1 MKILHIIDKKYF
13 ETHRKTISELL
24 LSLSYYKVEQKIYTS
39 EETELFWLK
48 DVCPIERWKSN
59 KAKLKS
65 LSNRFKTWL
74 LFSSFSPD
82 IVIKWGKDA
91 RDIMQ
96 NYSGVQISYMN
107 EVENLKSFENTDYI
121 ITNNET
127 VLSYVKANGYS
138 GARSFLLPSFV
149 QEYQNTSEITKKE
162 YFLPEK
168 AKIVYLGGTFKKNI
182 GYERAFDALAV
193 VNETYFFIAGSG
205 PDEEYIKDCAL
216 KVNLKARSRF
226 IPEPEKSLR
235 ALALAE
241 FAFLP
246 FDDAELSKYLMEA
259 MFAKKMVVCVKN
271 SFSEDFIV
279 DGKTGFFVPKNDM
292 YLIKKKLKEILSL
305 SEEEKQVIVNN
316 AFDMVKNYTSSMV
329 IPGYIQMF
337 EELVKKYKSRKN
349 LLNN

>member
-1 MKILHIIDKKYF
+1 M
-13 ETHRKTISELL
+13 
-24 LSLSYYKVEQKIYTS
+24 
-39 EETELFWLK
+39 
-48 DVCPIERWKSN
+48 
-59 KAKLKS
+59 
-65 LSNRFKTWL
+65 
-74 LFSSFSPD
+74 
-82 IVIKWGKDA
+82 
-91 RDIMQ
+91 
-96 NYSGVQISYMN
+96 
-107 EVENLKSFENTDYI
+107 
-121 ITNNET
+121 
-127 VLSYVKANGYS
+127 
-138 GARSFLLPSFV
+138 
-149 QEYQNTSEITKKE
+149 
-162 YFLPEK
+162 
-168 AKIVYLGGTFKKNI
+168 
-182 GYERAFDALAV
+182 
-193 VNETYFFIAGSG
+193 
-205 PDEEYIKDCAL
+205 
-216 KVNLKARSRF
+216 
-226 IPEPEKSLR
+226 
-235 ALALAE
+235 AE